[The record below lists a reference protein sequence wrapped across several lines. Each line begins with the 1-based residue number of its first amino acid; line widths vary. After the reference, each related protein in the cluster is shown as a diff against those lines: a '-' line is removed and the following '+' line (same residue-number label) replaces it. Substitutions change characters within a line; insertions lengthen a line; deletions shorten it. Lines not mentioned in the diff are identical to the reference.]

1 MTRAALHPTLP
12 QNDTPAGQAARAAQ
26 LAASRATY
34 QWNSKA
40 ETLPGVPIAVSVP
53 KDNEPTLEWFI
64 LLVEVGLGILR
75 NEIAV
80 VLSQFGDNAGPP
92 ALTAVQAAKDRANV
106 MDSALAAAKA
116 HVGGHAHN
124 GLIGGLVASVENA
137 IDWAVYDHHV
147 ATLHAHHDELGDII
161 DNIIALLDGAKGADV
176 DAYRQLFATLPVP
189 GIAYSFISDD
199 EFAHLRVAG
208 PNCMLIKAIS
218 ALPSNFPV
226 DSDHYSQVVGGDTLS
241 AALAEGRLFLCDYAE
256 LAVLD
261 PGMWRD
267 QPKYVAQPMALFARA
282 PGGSSVIAVAI
293 QCGQAPAEFPIIYP
307 TSSADGRWA
316 WEIAKLVVQVA
327 DGNYHELF
335 AHLARTHLVMEAF
348 AIATHRHLAQ
358 VHPIWGLLVPHFEG
372 TLFINNAAATSL
384 IAANGPID
392 HIFAGTITSSQL
404 AAADDRLAF
413 DFFASLP
420 PVELAGR
427 GLLDPAV
434 LPDFPYRDDAL
445 LVWQAL
451 HDWAGHYV
459 RCYYADDAAV
469 TGDTELLHWAE
480 ELAGEGAVKG
490 FGPVTTREQLTDI
503 CAMVMFTASAQHA
516 AVNFPQK
523 DIMSFAPA
531 VTGAAWQPVPAEA
544 GGLNKSD
551 WVATMPP
558 LALALDQLNT
568 LVLLGS
574 IHYRK
579 LGDYRS
585 NDFPYLPWFQ
595 DPSVIGNAGLLARFQ
610 AALSDVEKR
619 IVARNAARLRPYV
632 YLQPSRIPT
641 SINI

>member
-1 MTRAALHPTLP
+1 MTRAALNPTLP
-12 QNDTPAGQAARAAQ
+12 QDDTHAGQAARAAQ
-26 LAASRATY
+26 LATSCGNY
-34 QWNSKA
+34 QWNSNDK
-40 ETLPGVPIAVSVP
+40 TLPGVPIALAVP
-53 KDNEPTLEWFI
+53 KDNEPTLAWFI

-80 VLSQFGDNAGPP
+80 VLSQLGDNAGPP
-92 ALTAVQAAKDRANV
+92 ALAAVQAAQARADV
-106 MDSALAAAKA
+106 MGVALAAAKV
-116 HVGGHAHN
+116 HIGGHAHG
-124 GLIGGLVASVENA
+124 GLIGELVADAENA
-137 IDWAVYDHHV
+137 IDWAVYEHHV
-147 ATLHAHHDELGDII
+147 KTLHAHHDELGDII
-161 DNIIALLDGAKGADV
+161 DNIVTLLDGAKGADV
-176 DAYRQLFATLPVP
+176 EAYRQLFATLPVP

-218 ALPSNFPV
+218 ALPGNLPI
-226 DSDHYSQVVGGDTLS
+226 DADQYARVVGGDTLS

-256 LAVLD
+256 LSVLD
-261 PGMWRD
+261 PGVWRD

-282 PGGSSVIAVAI
+282 PGGSSLIAVAI
-293 QCGQAPAEFPIIYP
+293 QCGQHSSEVPVIYP
-307 TSSADGRWA
+307 TTSEDGRWA

-420 PVELAGR
+420 PVELAAR

-451 HDWAGHYV
+451 HDWANHYV
-459 RCYYADDAAV
+459 HCYYPDDAAV
-469 TGDTELLHWAE
+469 TGDTELTAWAKA
-480 ELAGEGAVKG
+480 LGKEGAVKG
-490 FGPVTTREQLTDI
+490 FAPVQTRDQLVDI

-523 DIMSFAPA
+523 DIMSFAPS
-531 VTGAAWQPVPAEA
+531 VTGAAWQPVPAEE
-544 GGLNKSD
+544 GGLGKAD
-551 WVATMPP
+551 WLATMPP

-568 LVLLGS
+568 LWLLGS
-574 IHYRK
+574 IHYRQ

-595 DPSVIGNAGLLARFQ
+595 DPAVIGGGGLLTRFQ

-619 IVARNAARLRPYV
+619 IVARNAKRLRPYV

>member
-1 MTRAALHPTLP
+1 MTRAALNPSLP

-26 LAASRATY
+26 LAASRETY
-34 QWNSKA
+34 QWTSK
-40 ETLPGVPIAVSVP
+40 EPTLPGVPIAVSVP

-64 LLVEVGLGILR
+64 LLVDVGLSILR
-75 NEIAV
+75 NEIAAI
-80 VLSQFGDNAGPP
+80 LSQFGDNAGPP
-92 ALTAVQAAKDRANV
+92 ALAAVQAAQVRAGV
-106 MDSALAAAKA
+106 IDSALAEAKA
-116 HVGGHAHN
+116 HVGGHAHS
-124 GLIGGLVASVENA
+124 GLIGELIAGAENA
-137 IDWAVYDHHV
+137 IDWAVYEHHV

-161 DNIIALLDGAKGADV
+161 DNIVALLDGAKGTDV
-176 DAYRQLFATLPVP
+176 DAYRQLFVTFPVP
-189 GIAYSFISDD
+189 GIAYDFVSND

-208 PNCMLIKAIS
+208 PNCMLVKAIS
-218 ALPSNFPV
+218 ALPDNLPV
-226 DSDHYSQVVGGDTLS
+226 DADHYAKVVGGDTLI

-256 LAVLD
+256 LSVLD

-267 QPKYVAQPMALFARA
+267 QPKYVAQPLALFARP
-282 PGGSSVIAVAI
+282 PGGSSLTAVAI
-293 QCGQAPAEFPIIYP
+293 QCGQDSSEFPIIYP
-307 TSSADGRWA
+307 TSAAESRWA

-384 IAANGPID
+384 IAKNGPID

-420 PVELAGR
+420 PVELAAR

-451 HDWAGHYV
+451 HDWAEHYV
-459 RCYYADDAAV
+459 HCYYADDAAV
-469 TGDTELLHWAE
+469 VGDTELLHWAE

-490 FGPVTTREQLTDI
+490 FGPVTTREQLIDI

-531 VTGAAWQPVPAEA
+531 VTGAAWLPVPADA
-544 GGLNKSD
+544 SGLNKAD

-574 IHYRK
+574 IHYRR

-595 DPSVIGNAGLLARFQ
+595 DPAVAGNGGLLTRFQ
-610 AALSDVEKR
+610 TELTAVEKR
-619 IVARNAARLRPYV
+619 IVERNAARMRPYV